1 MHSSMQQR
9 VEVVAALHERST
21 LATADFYAK
30 IGRPAPAPEPRFQAH
45 NKGNM
50 WHIIDTRT
58 DKTCGFC
65 GSYLAAQHFLQAM
78 EAAATS
84 KLVGRQ

>member
-1 MHSSMQQR
+1 MHPAIQQR
-9 VEVVAALHERST
+9 VEGLSALRERSI

-30 IGRPAPAPEPRFQAH
+30 IGRSAPEAAPRFQAV

-50 WHIIDTRT
+50 WHIVDRST

-65 GSYLAAQHFLQAM
+65 GSYLAAQQFVDAM
-78 EAAATS
+78 EAAATR

>member
-1 MHSSMQQR
+1 MHTAIQAR
-9 VEVVAALHERST
+9 RDGLADLRARAT

-30 IGRPAPAPEPRFQAH
+30 IGLAAPASAPRFQAA

-50 WHIIDTRT
+50 WHIIDRKTG
-58 DKTCGFC
+58 KTCGFC
-65 GSYLAAQHFLQAM
+65 GSYLAAQQFVDAM
-78 EAAATS
+78 EAAATR